1 MGIFRSLLALF
12 AQVQMSSLPEENVW
26 DYPRPAVLEKFVG
39 TLKIIDHG
47 KVVAETTN
55 AYRVLETSHPP
66 TYYVPSQDVNMQLFS
81 QNARQTMCEWK
92 GRAAYWDYNG
102 GVGTIRNA
110 AWCYEVPTAPFTEIR
125 GYLSFYAQFF
135 EECFVNEEKVL
146 PQEGDFYGG
155 WITSNLKGPMKGGPG
170 TMGW

>member
-1 MGIFRSLLALF
+1 MIFRSLLALF

-81 QNARQTMCEWK
+81 PKKSIA
-92 GRAAYWDYNG
+92 
-102 GVGTIRNA
+102 
-110 AWCYEVPTAPFTEIR
+110 
-125 GYLSFYAQFF
+125 
-135 EECFVNEEKVL
+135 
-146 PQEGDFYGG
+146 
-155 WITSNLKGPMKGGPG
+155 TS
-170 TMGW
+170 